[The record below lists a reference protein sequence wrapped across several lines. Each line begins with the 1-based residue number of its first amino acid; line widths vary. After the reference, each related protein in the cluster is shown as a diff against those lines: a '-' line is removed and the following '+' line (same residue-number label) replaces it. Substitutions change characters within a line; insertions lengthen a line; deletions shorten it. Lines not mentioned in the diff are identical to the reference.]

1 MDGKLDIQH
10 DPLQQA
16 GEEPD
21 QKSDQ
26 KRSQS
31 DSLRAQKKSTKAG
44 VLALVRGL
52 ASQIVVQL
60 RLAAEFGI
68 PHSQIF
74 SEDFRGLNRR
84 EIEKTIIKSL
94 RTGEEGLKK
103 INQLGNDLLAHQIAV
118 ISGLD
123 GIVRQTLEKLDPE
136 EVKKTKGV
144 NNSKSK
150 AWLAY
155 SKSFTELSENAIQRH
170 QQIVIPGFV
179 SAYVNARHNQER
191 HPIEID
197 DLDE

>member
-1 MDGKLDIQH
+1 MDGKLDYHH
-10 DPLQQA
+10 DSLQDP
-16 GEEPD
+16 E
-21 QKSDQ
+21 Q
-26 KRSQS
+26 KRGQS
-31 DSLRAQKKSTKAG
+31 DSLRSQKKSTKAG
-44 VLALVRGL
+44 VLALIRGL
-52 ASQIVVQL
+52 SNQVVVQL

-74 SEDFRGLNRR
+74 TEDYRGLSRR
-84 EIEKTIIKSL
+84 EIEKLIIKYL

-123 GIVRQTLEKLDPE
+123 GIVRQTLDSLDPKE
-136 EVKKTKGV
+136 IKKVKGV
-144 NNSKSK
+144 SNSKSK

-155 SKSFTELSENAIQRH
+155 SKTFAELNENAIQRH

-191 HPIEID
+191 HPIKID
-197 DLDE
+197 EPDDNNKQP